1 MLSRRTIRGPTTGA
15 FHAPVW
21 TVRLFQR
28 TSLGN
33 PTFTDVSVATRT
45 RLLDSAIRCSTSSF
59 SRQWHPVRVG
69 LIFRLAEL
77 LLVALPLAG
86 AVWAAVSAWR
96 RGERARSADH
106 EHIEAGA
113 ATRRT
118 RTAQDEATHWRTVT
132 RILEQHAGTDTRWL
146 DYELDAAK
154 LLDFPLMT
162 DMTNPL
168 VMRFHKAKLR
178 ADLLRPDLVEE
189 LLDDWSSAGDYLAAV
204 EDYVTAF
211 NAAEAEAFRLR
222 RSEFSREAQQR
233 IARAQSLLRVAADST
248 ATPPER
254 SQAYELAG
262 KELDG
267 LIVLPE
273 STRLG
278 LERGI
283 AGELD

>member
-1 MLSRRTIRGPTTGA
+1 M
-15 FHAPVW
+15 
-21 TVRLFQR
+21 
-28 TSLGN
+28 
-33 PTFTDVSVATRT
+33 
-45 RLLDSAIRCSTSSF
+45 
-59 SRQWHPVRVG
+59 
-69 LIFRLAEL
+69 
-77 LLVALPLAG
+77 ALPIAG
-86 AVWAAVSAWR
+86 AVWAAAAAWR
-96 RGERARSADH
+96 RGTRARGLDH
-106 EHIEAGA
+106 VEPDS
-113 ATRRT
+113 TVRRA
-118 RTAQDEATHWRTVT
+118 RTAPDEAVQWRTVT
-132 RILEQHAGTDTRWL
+132 RILEQHARTDTRWL

-168 VMRFHKAKLR
+168 VMSFHKAKLR
-178 ADLLRPDLVEE
+178 ADLLRPDRAED
-189 LLDDWSSAGDYLAAV
+189 LLDDWSGAGDYLAAV

-211 NAAEAEAFRLR
+211 EAAEAEALRLR
-222 RSEFSREAQQR
+222 RSEFSRESQQR

-267 LIVLPE
+267 LVVLPE
-273 STRLG
+273 VTRLG

>member
-1 MLSRRTIRGPTTGA
+1 M
-15 FHAPVW
+15 
-21 TVRLFQR
+21 
-28 TSLGN
+28 
-33 PTFTDVSVATRT
+33 
-45 RLLDSAIRCSTSSF
+45 
-59 SRQWHPVRVG
+59 VG

-77 LLVALPLAG
+77 LLVLVPVAG
-86 AVWAAVSAWR
+86 AVWAAVAAWR
-96 RGERARSADH
+96 RANEARGADH
-106 EHIEAGA
+106 ESVQPAAAPRDQAG
-113 ATRRT
+113 
-118 RTAQDEATHWRTVT
+118 QWRTVT
-132 RILEQHAGTDTRWL
+132 RIIDQHTRTDTRWL

-162 DMTNPL
+162 DMKNPM

-178 ADLLRPDLVEE
+178 ADVLRPDRAEE

-211 NAAEAEAFRLR
+211 DAAEAEAFRVR
-222 RSEFSREAQQR
+222 RGDFSREAQQR
-233 IARAQSLLRVAADST
+233 IARAQSLLRVAGDST

-254 SQAYELAG
+254 AQAYEFAS

>member
-1 MLSRRTIRGPTTGA
+1 M
-15 FHAPVW
+15 
-21 TVRLFQR
+21 
-28 TSLGN
+28 
-33 PTFTDVSVATRT
+33 
-45 RLLDSAIRCSTSSF
+45 
-59 SRQWHPVRVG
+59 
-69 LIFRLAEL
+69 
-77 LLVALPLAG
+77 ALPIAG
-86 AVWAAVSAWR
+86 AVWAAVTAWR
-96 RGERARSADH
+96 RATRARDLDH
-106 EHIEAGA
+106 GEPD
-113 ATRRT
+113 ATARRV
-118 RTAQDEATHWRTVT
+118 RTAHDEAVQWRTVT
-132 RILEQHAGTDTRWL
+132 RILEQHARTDTRWL

-168 VMRFHKAKLR
+168 VMSFHKAKLR
-178 ADLLRPDLVEE
+178 ADLLRPDRAED
-189 LLDDWSSAGDYLAAV
+189 LLDDWSGAGDYLAAV

-211 NAAEAEAFRLR
+211 EAAEAEALRLR

-267 LIVLPE
+267 LLVLPE
-273 STRLG
+273 VTRLG

>member
-1 MLSRRTIRGPTTGA
+1 
-15 FHAPVW
+15 
-21 TVRLFQR
+21 
-28 TSLGN
+28 
-33 PTFTDVSVATRT
+33 
-45 RLLDSAIRCSTSSF
+45 
-59 SRQWHPVRVG
+59 
-69 LIFRLAEL
+69 LAEL
-77 LLVALPLAG
+77 LLVLVPLAG
-86 AVWAAVSAWR
+86 AVWAGVAAWR
-96 RGERARSADH
+96 RGERARSTGH
-106 EHIEAGA
+106 EQVEANA
-113 ATRRT
+113 ARART
-118 RTAQDEATHWRTVT
+118 TNDQAGQWRTVT
-132 RILEQHAGTDTRWL
+132 RIVEQHTRTDTQWL

-178 ADLLRPDLVEE
+178 ADLLRPDRAEE
-189 LLDDWSSAGDYLAAV
+189 LLDDWSSARDYLAAV

-211 NAAEAEAFRLR
+211 NAAEAEAFRVR

-233 IARAQSLLRVAADST
+233 IARAQSLLRVAGDST

-254 SQAYELAG
+254 SQAYELAR

>member
-1 MLSRRTIRGPTTGA
+1 
-15 FHAPVW
+15 
-21 TVRLFQR
+21 
-28 TSLGN
+28 
-33 PTFTDVSVATRT
+33 
-45 RLLDSAIRCSTSSF
+45 
-59 SRQWHPVRVG
+59 VG

-77 LLVALPLAG
+77 LLVLVPVAG
-86 AVWAAVSAWR
+86 AVWAAVAAWR
-96 RGERARSADH
+96 RAERGRTDPEQVEVTA
-106 EHIEAGA
+106 AGRRA
-113 ATRRT
+113 NATND
-118 RTAQDEATHWRTVT
+118 QATHWRTVT
-132 RILEQHAGTDTRWL
+132 RIIEQHTRTDTRWL

-178 ADLLRPDLVEE
+178 ADLLRPDRAEE

-211 NAAEAEAFRLR
+211 HAAEAEAFRVR
-222 RSEFSREAQQR
+222 RGEFSREAQQR
-233 IARAQSLLRVAADST
+233 IARAQSLLRVAGDST

-262 KELDG
+262 QELDG
-267 LIVLPE
+267 LIALPE
-273 STRLG
+273 ATRLS

>member
-1 MLSRRTIRGPTTGA
+1 M
-15 FHAPVW
+15 
-21 TVRLFQR
+21 
-28 TSLGN
+28 
-33 PTFTDVSVATRT
+33 
-45 RLLDSAIRCSTSSF
+45 
-59 SRQWHPVRVG
+59 G

-77 LLVALPLAG
+77 LLFALPVAG
-86 AVWAAVSAWR
+86 AVWAAVGAWR
-96 RGERARSADH
+96 RATGPREPAD
-106 EHIEAGA
+106 AGMAQRLPTTNDQA
-113 ATRRT
+113 A
-118 RTAQDEATHWRTVT
+118 QWRTVT
-132 RILEQHAGTDTRWL
+132 RIVEQHTRTDTQWL

-178 ADLLRPDLVEE
+178 ADLLRPDRAEE
-189 LLDDWSSAGDYLAAV
+189 LLDGWSSAGDYLAAV

-211 NAAEAEAFRLR
+211 NAAEAEAFRVR
-222 RSEFSREAQQR
+222 RGEFSREAQQR
-233 IARAQSLLRVAADST
+233 IARAQSLLRVAGDST

-262 KELDG
+262 RELDG

-273 STRLG
+273 STRLS

>member
-1 MLSRRTIRGPTTGA
+1 
-15 FHAPVW
+15 
-21 TVRLFQR
+21 
-28 TSLGN
+28 
-33 PTFTDVSVATRT
+33 
-45 RLLDSAIRCSTSSF
+45 
-59 SRQWHPVRVG
+59 VG
-69 LIFRLAEL
+69 LIFRLVEL
-77 LLVALPLAG
+77 LLFALPVAG
-86 AVWAAVSAWR
+86 AVWAAVGAWR
-96 RGERARSADH
+96 RATAPREPAD
-106 EHIEAGA
+106 AGMA
-113 ATRRT
+113 QRLPTATSDQATR
-118 RTAQDEATHWRTVT
+118 WRTVT
-132 RILEQHAGTDTRWL
+132 RVLDQHARTDTRWL

-178 ADLLRPDLVEE
+178 ADLLRPDRAEE
-189 LLDDWSSAGDYLAAV
+189 LVDGGTSAGDYLAAV

-211 NAAEAEAFRLR
+211 TAAEAEAFRLR
-222 RSEFSREAQQR
+222 RGEFSREAQQR
-233 IARAQSLLRVAADST
+233 IARAQSLLRVAGDAT

-254 SQAYELAG
+254 AQAYELAS

>member
-1 MLSRRTIRGPTTGA
+1 
-15 FHAPVW
+15 V
-21 TVRLFQR
+21 
-28 TSLGN
+28 
-33 PTFTDVSVATRT
+33 
-45 RLLDSAIRCSTSSF
+45 
-59 SRQWHPVRVG
+59 
-69 LIFRLAEL
+69 
-77 LLVALPLAG
+77 LVPLVG
-86 AVWAAVSAWR
+86 AVWAGVAAWR
-96 RGERARSADH
+96 RSQGARGTDREQVEVTAAGRRAQATNDQ
-106 EHIEAGA
+106 AG
-113 ATRRT
+113 
-118 RTAQDEATHWRTVT
+118 QWRTVT
-132 RILEQHAGTDTRWL
+132 RIVEQHTRTDTRWL

-168 VMRFHKAKLR
+168 VMGFHKAKLR
-178 ADLLRPDLVEE
+178 ADLLRPDRAEE

-211 NAAEAEAFRLR
+211 NAAEAEAFRVR

-233 IARAQSLLRVAADST
+233 IARAQSLLRVAGDST
-248 ATPPER
+248 ATLPER
-254 SQAYELAG
+254 SQAYELAS